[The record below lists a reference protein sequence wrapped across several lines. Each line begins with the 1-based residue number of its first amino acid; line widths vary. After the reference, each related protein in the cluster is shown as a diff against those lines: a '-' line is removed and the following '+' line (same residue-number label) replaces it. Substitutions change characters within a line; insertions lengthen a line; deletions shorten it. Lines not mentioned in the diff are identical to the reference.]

1 MNIAF
6 RESGYKNISS
16 WMDPFV
22 EAFEGER
29 SVDAMKVCI
38 TERRSLYLLRSALTN
53 LMRKN
58 TAPKEHD
65 KTLLYFGSD
74 VDDFRDILRMHNIM
88 ANYVFLVD
96 GFGQVRFASSGAATK
111 EEVDQVVGFAKELS
125 SLSQA
130 RHRGRK
136 GSNQRKK

>member
-1 MNIAF
+1 ML
-6 RESGYKNISS
+6 
-16 WMDPFV
+16 
-22 EAFEGER
+22 
-29 SVDAMKVCI
+29 
-38 TERRSLYLLRSALTN
+38 RRTLTN
-53 LMRKN
+53 LMRNN

-96 GFGQVRFASSGAATK
+96 GYGQVRFASSGQATK
-111 EEVDQVVGFAKELS
+111 EEIDQVVGFAKDLS
-125 SLSQA
+125 STSQA
-130 RHRGRK
+130 RQRSRK